1 MKVQITKNFATLG
14 DMTGDQDSFEMNQSI
29 NKNRK
34 IAPLRD
40 SFFLSLS
47 GDALNLMEDSQLDA
61 CFNPSKL
68 QFFVHKELTETG
80 YEILSDG
87 FQRTLG
93 LSKLDGALS
102 QLSAETRI

>member
-1 MKVQITKNFATLG
+1 MQLTKNFATLG
-14 DMTGDQDSFEMNQSI
+14 DMTGDHESFEMNQSI
-29 NKNRK
+29 NKNGK

-40 SFFLSLS
+40 TFFLSLS
-47 GDALNLMEDSQLDA
+47 GDALNLMDDGQLDS

-87 FQRTLG
+87 FLGTLG
-93 LSKLDGALS
+93 IGSLITAV
-102 QLSAETRI
+102 R